1 MRKFILALAIG
12 MAITVSGFL
21 DWNADAASLVLPAP
35 TLNYSLVEKAGC
47 SGPGQCPIGSHM
59 VCGPMGVAGAL
70 PAAAPI
76 ITRTCTLTC
85 VPTAIIIRRAL
96 A

>member
-21 DWNADAASLVLPAP
+21 SWNADAASLVLPAP

-59 VCGPMGVAGAL
+59 VCGAYGHCGCVACGGAYYH
-70 PAAAPI
+70 PYAYHPYV
-76 ITRTCTLTC
+76 R
-85 VPTAIIIRRAL
+85 PYRYNY
-96 A
+96 

>member
-21 DWNADAASLVLPAP
+21 SWNADAASLVLPAP

-59 VCGPMGVAGAL
+59 VCGAYGRCGCVACGRA
-70 PAAAPI
+70 I